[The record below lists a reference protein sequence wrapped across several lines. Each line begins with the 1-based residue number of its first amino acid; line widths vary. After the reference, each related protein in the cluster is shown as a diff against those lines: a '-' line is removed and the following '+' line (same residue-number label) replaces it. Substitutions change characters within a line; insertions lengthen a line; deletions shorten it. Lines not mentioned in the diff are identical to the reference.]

1 VGAWGGPSRV
11 PRYWDEFSK
20 ARSDELPPFRQAG
33 DHKTEPTE
41 DGRSEDLG
49 YCPLYKLSCRELE
62 ALFQVTR
69 VGADLTLKLVPEPH
83 HSIGLHTGNEYLYG
97 CATNDVGT
105 GPAPQFEPNLSIG
118 TRTQGGHLYGCAMML
133 VGLGA
138 EPVSG
143 LLLLEFYLLSSKPS
157 SSVAVQT
164 VPSTSTMDSSR
175 PVWPRGQHPPS
186 WRRSMVAG
194 YASA

>member
-1 VGAWGGPSRV
+1 MQDKRV
-11 PRYWDEFSK
+11 
-20 ARSDELPPFRQAG
+20 AG
-33 DHKTEPTE
+33 QSTGLE
-41 DGRSEDLG
+41 DGAEGLRERVLGVG
-49 YCPLYKLSCRELE
+49 YCPLYKLPCRELE